1 MAFQTAG
8 NDPRHG
14 LIAIAHKYL
23 FAVANELNMGAELSF
38 QIADIDS
45 SHAAIIAD
53 VTMLVICYLSSGM
66 RGQRELLRPSRLNP
80 KDLRPNLQ
88 LAAFHGGEDSSV
100 AGLSPAY

>member
-14 LIAIAHKYL
+14 LIAVAHKYL

-45 SHAAIIAD
+45 SH
-53 VTMLVICYLSSGM
+53 T
-66 RGQRELLRPSRLNP
+66 
-80 KDLRPNLQ
+80 Q
-88 LAAFHGGEDSSV
+88 L
-100 AGLSPAY
+100 